1 MSHLPD
7 GRLQLELQSDK
18 GTEPWFRRTFV
29 PDETSEVRLYLYG
42 GADRVVTEGSRDGPI
57 TLRVVGG
64 AGADALDDSRGG
76 GTRFYDSEPGSSVTK
91 GPGTHE
97 DHSAW
102 ERRPA
107 KPQETPWLEWRD
119 WGARTLPQFQVWW
132 EPDPG
137 LMLAAG
143 LRRQTWGFRKFP
155 YASLQSVQLQF
166 STGRQDFKFN
176 YDGEFR
182 RENSKLYFVVDAQ
195 ASGLENLNYFGAG
208 NGTSSEPPEGENES
222 FFDAASDTY
231 MFTVGPRWALT
242 RTFEAY
248 LSAEAKWTHTPQDQD
263 TFIGF
268 DQPYGTGDF
277 GQAGVKAGFDLDT
290 RGHRLAGTM
299 GDQFRADGKPALSGL
314 RLQGEGFYVPKALGR
329 AVGLRRCGREAPRV
343 RRRPEGHARR

>member
-1 MSHLPD
+1 MGACNWSCRATRETSP
-7 GRLQLELQSDK
+7 GS
-18 GTEPWFRRTFV
+18 GRTFV

-42 GADRVVTEGSRDGPI
+42 GPDRVGTDGPHGGPI

-64 AGADALDDSRGG
+64 AGADALDDSRSG
-76 GTRFYDSEPGSSVTK
+76 GTRFYDSDPGASVK
-91 GPGTHE
+91 EGPGTHE
-97 DHSAW
+97 DRSEW

-119 WGARTLPQFQVWW
+119 WGSRTLPLYQVWW

-155 YASLQSVQLQF
+155 YASLQAVQAQF

-208 NGTSSEPPEGENES
+208 NGTPRSRPRARRELLRRRLRHLH
-222 FFDAASDTY
+222 
-231 MFTVGPRWALT
+231 FTWPAVGPDPHVRG
-242 RTFEAY
+242 Y
-248 LSAEAKWTHTPQDQD
+248 LM
-263 TFIGF
+263 
-268 DQPYGTGDF
+268 
-277 GQAGVKAGFDLDT
+277 
-290 RGHRLAGTM
+290 RG
-299 GDQFRADGKPALSGL
+299 
-314 RLQGEGFYVPKALGR
+314 PK
-329 AVGLRRCGREAPRV
+329 
-343 RRRPEGHARR
+343 